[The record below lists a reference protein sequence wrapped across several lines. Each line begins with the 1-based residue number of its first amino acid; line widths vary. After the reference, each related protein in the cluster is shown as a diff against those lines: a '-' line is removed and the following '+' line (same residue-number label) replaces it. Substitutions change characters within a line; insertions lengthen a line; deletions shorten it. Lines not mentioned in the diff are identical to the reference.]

1 MCEVPQCLL
10 KIFSALAAEPTR
22 GMYSPSLSALC
33 SGCQSFATVAVWPR
47 QPAEQLVHV
56 LQRRQVRTALG
67 KRRGV
72 SLARFRVVDHEEH
85 AVRSDE
91 LQHRGR
97 LRFTHASAR
106 RLRFTRGATL
116 RLRFTQ
122 MQKNGEDSF
131 YNLPRSS
138 TQRPI
143 HSTGG
148 GVAILIAG
156 ARVCARPFFLRF
168 FWFQY
173 LFLRRS
179 TVVNSVLVKDS
190 VILVG
195 IDD

>member
-106 RLRFTRGATL
+106 RLRFTHAGRRYGFGLHRCKKTARIL
-116 RLRFTQ
+116 FTT
-122 MQKNGEDSF
+122 F
-131 YNLPRSS
+131 LH
-138 TQRPI
+138 PI

-148 GVAILIAG
+148 AWQSLVTFQFSGLSMYFLSHVYLRG
-156 ARVCARPFFLRF
+156 AA
-168 FWFQY
+168 
-173 LFLRRS
+173 
-179 TVVNSVLVKDS
+179 TN
-190 VILVG
+190 
-195 IDD
+195 

>member
-131 YNLPRSS
+131 YNLPPPNSLNR
-138 TQRPI
+138 
-143 HSTGG
+143 G
-148 GVAILIAG
+148 GVAILSRRAG
-156 ARVCARPFFLRF
+156 LEGRGDESHQA
-168 FWFQY
+168 FQ
-173 LFLRRS
+173 
-179 TVVNSVLVKDS
+179 DAPH
-190 VILVG
+190 
-195 IDD
+195 DA

>member
-106 RLRFTRGATL
+106 RLRFTHAGRRYGFGLHRCKKTARILFTTFLVPPPNSLNRGGRGNPYSRRA
-116 RLRFTQ
+116 
-122 MQKNGEDSF
+122 
-131 YNLPRSS
+131 
-138 TQRPI
+138 
-143 HSTGG
+143 
-148 GVAILIAG
+148 GVRAAL
-156 ARVCARPFFLRF
+156 FFCVF
-168 FWFQY
+168 FGFNIYFCDEVQSLTRY
-173 LFLRRS
+173 LLKTR
-179 TVVNSVLVKDS
+179 
-190 VILVG
+190 
-195 IDD
+195 